1 MVRKFSLNCKVGTAE
16 MALNFYVGDPQETS
30 HPIGYQMKYLS
41 QKGVTVPE
49 NVVNSMASLNEIAKR
64 NRIPFEELIQYVSDE
79 LNSEDLVKDAFNKFN
94 QISRSIE
101 EEKNKK
107 NNNSSVNN

>member
-1 MVRKFSLNCKVGTAE
+1 MVRKFSLICKAGQTE
-16 MALNFYVGDPQETS
+16 LPINFFVGDPQETS

-49 NVVNSMASLNEIAKR
+49 EIVSSMASLNEIAKK
-64 NRIPFEELIQYVSDE
+64 NHIPFEELIQYVSDE
-79 LNSEDLVKDAFNKFN
+79 LNSKDSIKNAFNRFN
-94 QISRSIE
+94 EISRSVE

-107 NNNSSVNN
+107 NVNN